1 MCYNGVKRQL
11 KIVNRSGDIVIIGV
25 GIDIVDIERMER
37 ALARRCRLM
46 ERLFTG
52 REIAY
57 CTGRSCPAASFAAR
71 FAAKEAVRKACSR
84 ALNGVVMEWR
94 EIEVSLESGRPE
106 IRLAGKAAALAAGAG
121 IAGLE
126 VSLSHSRDHACAMVV
141 AVCDARSEK

>member
-1 MCYNGVKRQL
+1 M
-11 KIVNRSGDIVIIGV
+11 IIGV

-37 ALARRCRLM
+37 ALARHPRLAG
-46 ERLFTG
+46 RLFTG

-57 CTGRSCPAASFAAR
+57 CAGRSCPAASFAAR

-84 ALNGVVMEWR
+84 ALTGVVMEWR

-106 IRLAGKAAALAAGAG
+106 IRLAGQTAALAAGAG

-126 VSLSHSRDHACAMVV
+126 VSLSHSRDHACAVVV
-141 AVCDARSEK
+141 AVCDAKSGQ

>member
-1 MCYNGVKRQL
+1 VG
-11 KIVNRSGDIVIIGV
+11 IVVIGV

-37 ALARRCRLM
+37 ALTRRRRLM
-46 ERLFTG
+46 GRLFTG

-84 ALNGVVMEWR
+84 ALPGAVMGWR

-106 IRLAGKAAALAAGAG
+106 IRLAGKTAALADRAG

-126 VSLSHSRDHACAMVV
+126 VSLFHSRDHACAVVV
-141 AVCDARSEK
+141 AIAEVRSEK

>member
-1 MCYNGVKRQL
+1 LCYNGLKRQL
-11 KIVNRSGDIVIIGV
+11 KIVNRGGDIVVIGV

-37 ALARRCRLM
+37 ALTRRRLLM
-46 ERLFTG
+46 GRLFTG

-57 CTGRSCPAASFAAR
+57 CTGRSCPAASFAVR

-84 ALNGVVMEWR
+84 ALPGVVLGWR

-106 IRLAGKAAALAAGAG
+106 IRLAGQAAALAAGAG

-126 VSLSHSRDHACAMVV
+126 VSLSHSRDHACAAVV
-141 AVCDARSEK
+141 AICDARSEK

>member
-1 MCYNGVKRQL
+1 
-11 KIVNRSGDIVIIGV
+11 VIIGV

-37 ALARRCRLM
+37 ALGRRPRLM
-46 ERLFTG
+46 ERLFTR

-84 ALNGVVMEWR
+84 ALPGSVLEWR
-94 EIEVSLESGRPE
+94 QIEVSLELGRPE
-106 IRLAGKAAALAAGAG
+106 IRLAGKTAALAEGAG

-126 VSLSHSRDHACAMVV
+126 VSLSHSRDHACASVV
-141 AVCDARSEK
+141 ALCGARNENEQGRCS